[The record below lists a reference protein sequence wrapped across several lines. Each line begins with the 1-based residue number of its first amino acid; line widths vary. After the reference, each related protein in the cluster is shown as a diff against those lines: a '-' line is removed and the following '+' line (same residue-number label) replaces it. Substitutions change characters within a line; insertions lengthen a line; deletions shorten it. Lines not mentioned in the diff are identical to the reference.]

1 MIGAEKWIELIKE
14 YSVPKELTAP
24 LLNAM
29 IEKSSYMKQQRMR
42 ITKEYRKLR
51 YITDLL
57 EKLSN
62 QQE

>member
-1 MIGAEKWIELIKE
+1 
-14 YSVPKELTAP
+14 
-24 LLNAM
+24 
-29 IEKSSYMKQQRMR
+29 MKQQRMR